1 MWWGANRNGSLH
13 LLTREDDIL
22 KIRNMAGLIEAIEIK
37 RKMYFEFENAPY
49 HCLDVEISRPTA
61 RGGQTLV
68 RIKMRNLLTS
78 AVFDKTFKA
87 GEKFGE
93 ADLDLVSAS
102 YLYADAHGYHFLDQ
116 ETFETVTLAENTVG
130 DDRLLLADNVMVQIH
145 RYNGNPI
152 GLQFPPHV
160 ELAVTYTEPGVR
172 GDTASGGVT
181 KLATLE
187 TGLEIRVPLFV
198 KEGEKVK
205 VHTET
210 REFAGRV

>member
-1 MWWGANRNGSLH
+1 
-13 LLTREDDIL
+13 
-22 KIRNMAGLIEAIEIK
+22 MAAKIEAIEIK
-37 RKMYFEFENAPY
+37 RKMFFEFEGAPY

-68 RIKMRNLLTS
+68 RVKMRNLLTR

-87 GEKFGE
+87 GDKFDE
-93 ADLDLVSAS
+93 PDLAQVSAS
-102 YLYADAHGYHFLDQ
+102 FLYADSDGYHFMDQ
-116 ETFETVTLAENTVG
+116 DSYETLTLRAETVG
-130 DDRLLLADNVMVQIH
+130 DDRQLLVDNVLVQVH
-145 RYNGNPI
+145 KYNGNPI

-160 ELAVTYTEPGVR
+160 ELKVTYTEPGVR

-187 TGLEIRVPLFV
+187 TGLEIRVPLFI

-210 REFAGRV
+210 REFAGRA